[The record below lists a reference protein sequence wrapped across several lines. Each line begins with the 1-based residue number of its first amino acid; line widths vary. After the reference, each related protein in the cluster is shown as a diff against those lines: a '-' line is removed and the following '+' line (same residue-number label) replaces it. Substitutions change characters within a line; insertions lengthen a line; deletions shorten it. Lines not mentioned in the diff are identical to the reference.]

1 MGRQPLHSQE
11 SVRAAALEM
20 LAENSHGAPVSPALF
35 RRVLSARRLRERM
48 GGGGDL
54 GTFSRILNSV
64 EAEVT
69 REAAARDTIPDLPE
83 NVANLMRAVWRAA
96 IDAQTGEIGR
106 IRKEAEHAVAGAEER
121 RDEANAVVALLR
133 TELADLRGDLAVRD
147 ETIGRLRAEL
157 AETTRQ
163 LASNDTAREQLSGRL
178 ATIQHERDTDRHTFE
193 EKLAAVRTRYD
204 GLHRQ
209 LLEQTDAQRQ
219 AWVDAKRA
227 FELQLRAAE
236 ERLTE
241 VRAERQRLL
250 DELGHRARPRGREVR

>member
-1 MGRQPLHSQE
+1 MGRQPLHDEQ
-11 SVRAAALEM
+11 SVRSAALEM
-20 LAENSHGAPVSPALF
+20 LAENCHGAPVSPALF
-35 RRVLSARRLRERM
+35 RRVLSARRLRQRM

-54 GTFSRILNSV
+54 ATFSRILKAV

-69 REAAARDTIPDLPE
+69 RDSASRDTIPDLPE
-83 NVANLMRAVWRAA
+83 PVANLMRAVWRAA
-96 IDAQTGEIGR
+96 LDAQTGDIAR
-106 IRKEAEHAVAGAEER
+106 NRTEAQQAVADAEEG
-121 RDEANAVVALLR
+121 RDEANAVVALLQ
-133 TELADLRGDLAVRD
+133 TELQDLRRDLAARD

-157 AETTRQ
+157 AEATRQ
-163 LASNDTAREQLSGRL
+163 LASSDTAREQLSRRL
-178 ATIQHERDTDRHTFE
+178 VTIQHERDTDRRTVE
-193 EKLAAVRTRYD
+193 EQLAAVRTRYD

-227 FELQLRAAE
+227 LEQQLRAAE

-250 DELGHRARPRGREVR
+250 DELGHRARPRG